1 MKTYL
6 IKCIDGAGTFHRYTQ
21 QAASHVAIESTAFDR
36 FGFLRLLS
44 VLSVLRVS

>member
-21 QAASHVAIESTAFDR
+21 QAASHVVIGSNAFER
-36 FGFLRLLS
+36 FGDLRLLS
-44 VLSVLRVS
+44 VRRVS

>member
-21 QAASHVAIESTAFDR
+21 QAASHVAITLAAFDR
-36 FGFLRLLS
+36 FGHLRLLS
-44 VLSVLRVS
+44 VRRVP

>member
-21 QAASHVAIESTAFDR
+21 QAASHAAIGSTAFTR
-36 FGFLRLLS
+36 FGDLRLLS
-44 VLSVLRVS
+44 VRRVS

>member
-21 QAASHVAIESTAFDR
+21 QAASHAAIDSNAFER
-36 FGFLRLLS
+36 FGDLRLLS
-44 VLSVLRVS
+44 VRRVS